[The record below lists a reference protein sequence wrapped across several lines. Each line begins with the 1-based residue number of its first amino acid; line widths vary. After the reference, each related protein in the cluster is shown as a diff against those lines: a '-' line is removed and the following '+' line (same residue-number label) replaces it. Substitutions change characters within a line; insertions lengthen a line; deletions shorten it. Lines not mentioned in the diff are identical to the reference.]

1 MLEIYL
7 KAESLKFKRS
17 LFRKLVLVIPAAL
30 VLISMIFLFIGIGL
44 GGFSSSMVCN
54 WCMPVAS
61 LSIVVLCHLVNHKDQ
76 KHNYRTL
83 YSLPINLKKT
93 FISKT
98 IMTALNLLAIS
109 LILALITIITE
120 CILSGV
126 SAAIGRAGY
135 YILGYSLLW
144 ITLLWQIPFFLF
156 LDQKAGFAGS
166 VILNLFA
173 SALGGLFFSLTPLF
187 WCFPYSWPARFM
199 VTLFGVLP
207 NGLLAESDSRLMLNL
222 GESSLLVLISLLAVF
237 VLTILFSRWYRK
249 QVHRR

>member
-1 MLEIYL
+1 
-7 KAESLKFKRS
+7 
-17 LFRKLVLVIPAAL
+17 
-30 VLISMIFLFIGIGL
+30 
-44 GGFSSSMVCN
+44 
-54 WCMPVAS
+54 
-61 LSIVVLCHLVNHKDQ
+61 
-76 KHNYRTL
+76 
-83 YSLPINLKKT
+83 
-93 FISKT
+93 
-98 IMTALNLLAIS
+98 MTALNLLAIS

-144 ITLLWQIPFFLF
+144 ITLLWQIPFCLF
-156 LDQKAGFAGS
+156 LDQEAGFAGS

-222 GESSLLVLISLLAVF
+222 GERDVYKRQVYAVAIC
-237 VLTILFSRWYRK
+237 THAAK
-249 QVHRR
+249 

>member
-126 SAAIGRAGY
+126 SAV
-135 YILGYSLLW
+135 S
-144 ITLLWQIPFFLF
+144 
-156 LDQKAGFAGS
+156 
-166 VILNLFA
+166 
-173 SALGGLFFSLTPLF
+173 
-187 WCFPYSWPARFM
+187 
-199 VTLFGVLP
+199 
-207 NGLLAESDSRLMLNL
+207 
-222 GESSLLVLISLLAVF
+222 
-237 VLTILFSRWYRK
+237 
-249 QVHRR
+249 

>member
-109 LILALITIITE
+109 LIFSALITIITE

-166 VILNLFA
+166 VILKLICQCAGGTVLFPDPFI
-173 SALGGLFFSLTPLF
+173 L
-187 WCFPYSWPARFM
+187 
-199 VTLFGVLP
+199 VLP
-207 NGLLAESDSRLMLNL
+207 IQLACQVYGHIIRSSAKRIISRIRFQTDAESGRKLAAGIDIPACRVRSYNPVFP
-222 GESSLLVLISLLAVF
+222 LV
-237 VLTILFSRWYRK
+237 
-249 QVHRR
+249 